1 MFLSPDTRYRI
12 YEMSDM
18 NFAQNNSSEKMVEFE
33 NLLNG
38 EVTSIKTED
47 IKAWELKRELCRLEL
62 VASRLSAPSHLARIA
77 EAPEEWGMFAC
88 KIIGQTYQLSDHFPL
103 LDDTSA

>member
-1 MFLSPDTRYRI
+1 ML
-12 YEMSDM
+12 DM
-18 NFAQNNSSEKMVEFE
+18 TFAQNNSSEKMVEFE

-38 EVTSIKTED
+38 EVTSIKAED

-77 EAPEEWGMFAC
+77 EAPEEWGMFAS
-88 KIIGQTYQLSDHFPL
+88 KIIGQTSQLDSFLSFADLH
-103 LDDTSA
+103 